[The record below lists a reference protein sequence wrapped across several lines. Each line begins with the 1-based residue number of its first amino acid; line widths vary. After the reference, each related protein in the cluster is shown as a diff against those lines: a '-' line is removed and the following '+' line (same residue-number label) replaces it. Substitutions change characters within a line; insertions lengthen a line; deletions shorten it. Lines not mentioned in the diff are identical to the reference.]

1 MLQLNQ
7 IVLIYEEGVL
17 SYNDIKSWQDMP
29 SSHINTTWH
38 ETTNSEM
45 KLLCVVQ
52 QIWLSLVENQREKLW
67 VMSIVVTK
75 QPVVRIPWSLAKT
88 NN

>member
-38 ETTNSEM
+38 EITNSEM
-45 KLLCVVQ
+45 KLFCAAQ
-52 QIWLSLVENQREKLW
+52 QIRWSLVKNQREKLW
-67 VMSIVVTK
+67 VMSTAVTK
-75 QPVVRIPWSLAKT
+75 QPAVQIPWNLAKT